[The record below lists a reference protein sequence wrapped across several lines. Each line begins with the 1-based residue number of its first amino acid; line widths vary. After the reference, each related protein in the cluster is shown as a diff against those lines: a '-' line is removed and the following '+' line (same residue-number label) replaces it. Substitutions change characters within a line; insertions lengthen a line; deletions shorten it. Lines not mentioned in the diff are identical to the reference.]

1 MTAGATTGST
11 TTERTIATVIPPDP
25 APARGRPRLRR
36 LAEFE
41 PPVEEPGGKAPTVD
55 LTAPPAP
62 PPPPVPERLDPAGR
76 AAAGRVLR
84 ALIEV
89 VAGLRPAQQLRAV
102 LADEPFALLQAVH
115 GRRRPAV
122 LRTFRSCQPAPGVVE
137 ASGVYQLGD
146 RYRAV
151 AARFEAHDA
160 PAADPRRRWRC
171 TVLQLL

>member
-1 MTAGATTGST
+1 MTAGATNGMT
-11 TTERTIATVIPPDP
+11 TAERVIATVIPPDP
-25 APARGRPRLRR
+25 APTRCRPRLRR

-41 PPVEEPGGKAPTVD
+41 PPIEEPGGNAPVE
-55 LTAPPAP
+55 LTAQPA
-62 PPPPVPERLDPAGR
+62 PPPPVPEAPDPAGR

-89 VAGLRPAQQLRAV
+89 LAGLRPPRQLRAV

-122 LRTFRSCQPAPGVVE
+122 LRSFRSCQPATGVVE
-137 ASGVYQLGD
+137 VAAVYQLGG
-146 RYRAV
+146 RYRAL
-151 AARFEAHDA
+151 AARFEAQDGT
-160 PAADPRRRWRC
+160 AADPRRRWRC

>member
-1 MTAGATTGST
+1 MTAGVTTGMT
-11 TTERTIATVIPPDP
+11 TNERTIATVIPPDP
-25 APARGRPRLRR
+25 APARCRPRLRR

-41 PPVEEPGGKAPTVD
+41 PPVEEPGGAAPAVD
-55 LTAPPAP
+55 LTAQPA
-62 PPPPVPERLDPAGR
+62 PPPPVPEAPDAAGR

-84 ALIEV
+84 AVIEV
-89 VAGLRPAQQLRAV
+89 LAGLRPPQQLRAV

-137 ASGVYQLGD
+137 ATGVYQLGG

-151 AARFEAHDA
+151 AARFEAHDG

>member
-1 MTAGATTGST
+1 MAAGATTGIT
-11 TTERTIATVIPPDP
+11 TTERTTTVIPPDP
-25 APARGRPRLRR
+25 APTRGRPRLRR

-41 PPVEEPGGKAPTVD
+41 PPLEEPGVTAPAVD

-62 PPPPVPERLDPAGR
+62 PPPPVPERLDAAGR

-89 VAGLRPAQQLRAV
+89 VAGLRPAQQLRAL

-151 AARFEAHDA
+151 AARFEAHDG
-160 PAADPRRRWRC
+160 PADPRKRWRC

>member
-1 MTAGATTGST
+1 MSAGATSGIT
-11 TTERTIATVIPPDP
+11 TTERTIATVIPPDR
-25 APARGRPRLRR
+25 APTRCRPRIRR

-41 PPVEEPGGKAPTVD
+41 PPVDEPGLTAPAVD

-62 PPPPVPERLDPAGR
+62 PPLVADPPDPTGR
-76 AAAGRVLR
+76 AAAGQVLR

-89 VAGLRPAQQLRAV
+89 VAGLRPLQQLRAV

-115 GRRRPAV
+115 GRRRSAV
-122 LRTFRSCQPAPGVVE
+122 LRTFRSCQPTAGVVE
-137 ASGVYQLGD
+137 ASAVYQLGD

-151 AARFEAHDA
+151 AARFEADDA
-160 PAADPRRRWRC
+160 PAADGRKRWRC